1 MKYAPDGPIYNNV
14 ASNKAIDWNRWE
26 TIVHGNHKN
35 MSELIIWIPGSIPY
49 NHNNTKN
56 NNVFLHD
63 IYSAVLLK
71 RCQFSPKSSQNTPH
85 SSPVRVC
92 LLGI

>member
-1 MKYAPDGPIYNNV
+1 MKYAPGGQIYNNV

-56 NNVFLHD
+56 NNVFL
-63 IYSAVLLK
+63 
-71 RCQFSPKSSQNTPH
+71 
-85 SSPVRVC
+85 VRVSESRKHRKRRSENEMWKKEK
-92 LLGI
+92 ISAFI